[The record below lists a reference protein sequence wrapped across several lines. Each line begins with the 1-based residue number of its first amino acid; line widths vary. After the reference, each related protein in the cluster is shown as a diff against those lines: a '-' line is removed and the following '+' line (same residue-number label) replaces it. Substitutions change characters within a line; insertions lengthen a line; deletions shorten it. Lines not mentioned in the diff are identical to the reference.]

1 MSQTGPRDSSH
12 PAATP
17 ADPWDAIRS
26 LVARPYVVLD
36 TETTGLLNPE
46 IVAVGVVSS
55 SGETVLNELVRPA
68 RPIEPEASR
77 ITGIDAAAVADKPE
91 FPAIE
96 PALSRAIA
104 DSRVCIY
111 NAAYDLAAI
120 ENTYARYGLPI
131 PAFEPWCVMEWF
143 AQVHGEWNE
152 ARGSYVWQPLAKAAR
167 HFGVTQ
173 GAPHDALDDALT
185 TWRILDAAI
194 AHAGLRPR
202 GAHVG
207 SHPDEARENGMR
219 SLFDEAG

>member
-1 MSQTGPRDSSH
+1 VPQTEPGRSSGPPD
-12 PAATP
+12 PP
-17 ADPWDAIRS
+17 PDPWDAIRS
-26 LVARPYVVLD
+26 LIERPYVVLD

-46 IVAVGVVSS
+46 IVAIGVVSS
-55 SGETVLNELVRPA
+55 SGETLLNELVRPA

-104 DSRVCIY
+104 DTRVCIY

-120 ENTYARYGLPI
+120 ENTYVRYGLAI
-131 PAFEPWCVMEWF
+131 PAFESWCVMEWF
-143 AQVHGEWNE
+143 AQVHGEWND

-194 AHAGLRPR
+194 ARAGLHPG
-202 GAHVG
+202 GARTG
-207 SHPDEARENGMR
+207 LRTTGMR
-219 SLFDEAG
+219 SLFDETG

>member
-1 MSQTGPRDSSH
+1 MGRLVSQTEPGRSSH
-12 PAATP
+12 PQSPP
-17 ADPWDAIRS
+17 ADPWDAIRI
-26 LVARPYVVLD
+26 LVESPYVVLD

-46 IVAVGVVSS
+46 IVAVGVVSV
-55 SGETVLNELVRPA
+55 SGETLLNEFVRPA

-91 FPAIE
+91 FPTIE

-104 DSRVCIY
+104 DTRVCIY

-120 ENTYARYGLPI
+120 ENTYARYGLAI
-131 PAFEPWCVMEWF
+131 PAFESWCVMEWF
-143 AQVHGEWNE
+143 AQVHGEWDDT
-152 ARGSYVWQPLAKAAR
+152 RGSYVWQPLAKAAR

-194 AHAGLRPR
+194 ARAGLRPR
-202 GAHVG
+202 EAHAG
-207 SHPDEARENGMR
+207 PRTTGMR
-219 SLFDEAG
+219 SLFDETN